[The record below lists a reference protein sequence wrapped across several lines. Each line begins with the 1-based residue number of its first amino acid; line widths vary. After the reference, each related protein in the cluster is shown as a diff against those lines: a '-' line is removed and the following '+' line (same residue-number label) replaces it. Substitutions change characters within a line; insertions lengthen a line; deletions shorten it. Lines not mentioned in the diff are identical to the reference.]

1 MSTSVDTIPDT
12 FHRFFSSA
20 RPNSNHLVIKSA
32 PGGLSVGLVWSTDS
46 TFYSGLSNKSI
57 NLDQLFSLLLPL
69 VDLDLIDIHSLQVGS
84 SSSDINPWLTTNRI
98 TDWSQSITS
107 FSDTAYILKSVR
119 FVISIDTAVAHLS
132 ASLGIP
138 TWILLP
144 FDSDFRWLLS
154 RSDSPWYTKNVRLFR
169 QLQPNDWTSVLQS
182 MRSALNRL
190 FFVNLIDLA
199 SGKIKP

>member
-1 MSTSVDTIPDT
+1 M
-12 FHRFFSSA
+12 
-20 RPNSNHLVIKSA
+20 
-32 PGGLSVGLVWSTDS
+32 
-46 TFYSGLSNKSI
+46 
-57 NLDQLFSLLLPL
+57 FSLLLPL
-69 VDLDLIDIHSLQVGS
+69 VNLDLIDIHSLQVGS
-84 SSSDINPWLTTNRI
+84 SSSDINPWLSTNRI

-107 FSDTAYILKSVR
+107 FSDTAYILNQLD

-154 RSDSPWYTKNVRLFR
+154 RPDSPWYTKNVRLFR
-169 QLQPNDWTSVLQS
+169 QLQPNDWSSVVQS

-190 FFVNLIDLA
+190 FFVNLNG
-199 SGKIKP
+199 SCVC